1 MIGRVNSPALFS
13 TNGPAGG
20 SNTVSS
26 FHQAVAHT
34 PYDAVRQDILSRPLS
49 PSLSLTHTSASDTM
63 FSRLTDSTGG
73 FGNRM
78 DDFTETWTSV
88 SDTMTSSSS
97 NWSSDIPDNEVDDV
111 AEAEPEPPDVVQS
124 YQFRGVYFDSVRTIV
139 RPNPRFAANANIYP
153 AMGMAES
160 SVSLATAIDW
170 AETAVPSGVTSM
182 SGSSTPERPL
192 TPPTAMDAVEAARR
206 AHPGPGYA
214 STLSFPSHNLS
225 SPNNEIQGG
234 GIALHFG
241 QSRLYT
247 AGLVAAYL
255 ITPDP
260 RVLIR
265 RAVQR
270 AALLPSTQ
278 HPILNC
284 AFAMGID
291 GPSADMDA
299 SEWEIVAPEW
309 WRTSFRSI
317 SWAFPPTRR
326 QRPQSRMPVFKP
338 LIAGSG
344 SYARPPHYHDLLH
357 RTRRRELVQQV
368 TEEELEPNSALPGV
382 KCAEEAIRPYEIDVG
397 IRSSVDTPRVD
408 YRPLFAGLIEEEEL
422 ALAQHRW
429 NEQVQ
434 GLLGGVLKPAT
445 ISIEIP
451 SSPGPDA
458 KLWDPLDSPSSV
470 PDLDTANSELS
481 VESDPLPTTPRGM
494 HAQIPASILTGDVAS
509 PHPSKPLN
517 AAAVSFIPS
526 APTPSPPNSR
536 SPDSAIHSPSPIHEF
551 AFPSLTAD
559 NPAASPA
566 ARKRLL
572 LQKDPEGFYHPVE
585 GSESRVDSH
594 STHSVTPRRASADL
608 LPAFLADGANTARTR
623 NRMPSRTREMV
634 DRARSG
640 RLSKKAGSKGSKD
653 ATDTFP
659 PPSVSLTASKPKEKP
674 KGETSR
680 TAAEGDGWIRDV
692 ASDPCR
698 TEDGWI
704 AGNPVNPTQATANPP
719 RTNGHKRQQK
729 QGHKRSTSSTSSLTG
744 SASGSSGSFSPVTP
758 LSNFGTLPQTAPSF
772 AQIQA
777 VPFAGPPPYMQA
789 QLEAQIAQIQAQ
801 QWQIY
806 GRGIG
811 ATALA
816 HYGPPW
822 AYFPAAAT
830 APPPSLYNGA
840 KGVGMMGVRW

>member
-1 MIGRVNSPALFS
+1 M
-13 TNGPAGG
+13 
-20 SNTVSS
+20 
-26 FHQAVAHT
+26 
-34 PYDAVRQDILSRPLS
+34 
-49 PSLSLTHTSASDTM
+49 
-63 FSRLTDSTGG
+63 
-73 FGNRM
+73 
-78 DDFTETWTSV
+78 
-88 SDTMTSSSS
+88 
-97 NWSSDIPDNEVDDV
+97 
-111 AEAEPEPPDVVQS
+111 
-124 YQFRGVYFDSVRTIV
+124 
-139 RPNPRFAANANIYP
+139 
-153 AMGMAES
+153 
-160 SVSLATAIDW
+160 
-170 AETAVPSGVTSM
+170 
-182 SGSSTPERPL
+182 
-192 TPPTAMDAVEAARR
+192 
-206 AHPGPGYA
+206 
-214 STLSFPSHNLS
+214 
-225 SPNNEIQGG
+225 
-234 GIALHFG
+234 
-241 QSRLYT
+241 
-247 AGLVAAYL
+247 
-255 ITPDP
+255 
-260 RVLIR
+260 
-265 RAVQR
+265 
-270 AALLPSTQ
+270 
-278 HPILNC
+278 
-284 AFAMGID
+284 
-291 GPSADMDA
+291 
-299 SEWEIVAPEW
+299 
-309 WRTSFRSI
+309 
-317 SWAFPPTRR
+317 
-326 QRPQSRMPVFKP
+326 
-338 LIAGSG
+338 
-344 SYARPPHYHDLLH
+344 
-357 RTRRRELVQQV
+357 QQV

-397 IRSSVDTPRVD
+397 IRSSGDTPRVD
-408 YRPLFAGLIEEEEL
+408 DRPLFAGLIEEEEL

-494 HAQIPASILTGDVAS
+494 HAQIPASILAGDVAS

-585 GSESRVDSH
+585 GSESRGDSH

-653 ATDTFP
+653 ASDTFT
-659 PPSVSLTASKPKEKP
+659 PPSTSLAASKPKEKP
-674 KGETSR
+674 KGEASR
-680 TAAEGDGWIRDV
+680 TAAE
-692 ASDPCR
+692 
-698 TEDGWI
+698 
-704 AGNPVNPTQATANPP
+704 GNPVNPTQTTANLP

-777 VPFAGPPPYMQA
+777 VPFAGPPPPGMAPYMQA

-840 KGVGMMGVRW
+840 KGVGMMGVR